1 MIAAAMI
8 AVLVAAALIL
18 ARALA
23 GPTVF
28 DRLIAANAMG
38 NAAILLV
45 ALYGFLTRRPDFLDI
60 GLTYA
65 MLNII
70 GTFAVLKF
78 LRYGELGYVAEDGE
92 EDET

>member
-1 MIAAAMI
+1 MLAAGTI
-8 AVLVAAALIL
+8 AVLIAMALIL
-18 ARALA
+18 ARALI

-28 DRLIAANAMG
+28 DRLVAANAMG
-38 NAAILLV
+38 NAAILIV
-45 ALYGFLTRRPDFLDI
+45 ALFGFLTERPDFLDI

-78 LRYGELGYVAEDGE
+78 LRFGELGYVADEAE
-92 EDET
+92 EEEA

>member
-1 MIAAAMI
+1 MIAAALI
-8 AVLVAAALIL
+8 AVLAATALML

-28 DRLIAANAMG
+28 DRLVAANSIG
-38 NAAILLV
+38 NAAILIV
-45 ALYGFLTRRPDFLDI
+45 ALYGFLTERPDFLDI

-78 LRYGELGYVAEDGE
+78 LRYGELGYVA
-92 EDET
+92 DEGDES